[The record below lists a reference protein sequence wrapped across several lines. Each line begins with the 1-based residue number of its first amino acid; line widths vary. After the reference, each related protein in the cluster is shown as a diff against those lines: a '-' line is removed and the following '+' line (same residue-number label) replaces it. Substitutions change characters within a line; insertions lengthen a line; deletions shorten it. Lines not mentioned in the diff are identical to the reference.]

1 MNREKKH
8 LTLLEEFEDL
18 EERNLLLQDFL
29 SQKTSYS
36 TSSTIEIQVKQ
47 VVKEP
52 SLPKL
57 SVNENPVPAAPAT
70 EVSHPITDPLVSID
84 ESQIGETSQVISK
97 PLDQQMKVETGDS
110 IISSPATDEYQQVL
124 AEIPSFLGKPKFK
137 ARRLTRAKM
146 NVEVQTIPVY
156 FGSDKP
162 YVDLM
167 DRATGPDREIPVY
180 HGVGC
185 QADFRHP
192 VEDLYENVVV
202 QYQYLQQEV
211 SEKTS
216 MLLMVK

>member
-18 EERNLLLQDFL
+18 EERNMLLQDFL

-52 SLPKL
+52 TLPKL
-57 SVNENPVPAAPAT
+57 SANENPVPAAPAT
-70 EVSHPITDPLVSID
+70 EVDPPNADPLVPID
-84 ESQIGETSQVISK
+84 ENQKGETSEVIYK
-97 PLDQQMKVETGDS
+97 PLDEQMKVENGDS
-110 IISSPATDEYQQVL
+110 IISSPATDDYQQVL
-124 AEIPSFLGKPKFK
+124 AEIPAFLGKPKFK

-146 NVEVQTIPVY
+146 NAEVQTIPVY

-211 SEKTS
+211 SEKTCIV
-216 MLLMVK
+216 MVK